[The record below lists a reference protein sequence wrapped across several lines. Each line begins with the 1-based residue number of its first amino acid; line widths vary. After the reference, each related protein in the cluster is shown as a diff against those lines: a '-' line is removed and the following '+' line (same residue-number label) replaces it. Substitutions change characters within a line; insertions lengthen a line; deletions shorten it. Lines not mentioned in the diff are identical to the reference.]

1 MLLVSL
7 ILHLKV
13 RGRSTSKDALDF
25 NSLSIFLCSN
35 LIRAG
40 GGGGGGGAFSVTKT
54 NNQHNRVEPHYRGGG
69 GSHAD
74 VMMMSPVGKNCEQPL
89 SAECNPGVN

>member
-35 LIRAG
+35 VLGVG
-40 GGGGGGGAFSVTKT
+40 GGGDAFSVTKT
-54 NNQHNRVEPHYRGGG
+54 NNQHNRVEPHYRGGVG
-69 GSHAD
+69 GGH
-74 VMMMSPVGKNCEQPL
+74 MQMS
-89 SAECNPGVN
+89 